1 MLNAVVRVRFAFNR
15 TNFVLGVMT
24 LCDYLRFGF
33 RCIFFTVSLC
43 YSDVINMRFINAIA
57 RNSLVALRPCVWF
70 SIVLVPQHTFI
81 STFFCFLF
89 LDMNICECVFRL
101 LKGYVIYMCGDIVHK
116 QNEPNGKHR
125 KKIMWIDYRVEST
138 SNTFTVV
145 NSSSLT

>member
-81 STFFCFLF
+81 YFFFLF
-89 LDMNICECVFRL
+89 SLPWHEHMRVCVLIAQGICYL
-101 LKGYVIYMCGDIVHK
+101 YVWW
-116 QNEPNGKHR
+116 HR
-125 KKIMWIDYRVEST
+125 PQTKWTKWKTQKKLCESIIE
-138 SNTFTVV
+138 
-145 NSSSLT
+145 